1 METLVES
8 FEQQSQLLLN
18 DKEAMINLF
27 NNLPDA
33 PALKVGDKVKVLN
46 IIDIYPKS
54 GMSDEE
60 LKFATTTQQ
69 IFSVIK
75 RSIQRGD
82 VFHTL
87 ACLQQFSI
95 INGSRNQLLFVEVA
109 DNDGNPFTAAIE
121 LDIPLSKSL
130 FECVALDH
138 ENNVNVGGEMVVHR
152 IIPLLNFEETYQNSR
167 DIESLIEI
175 IADHLSLEPED
186 GSFYSMAQ
194 RERILQFA
202 EMLGM
207 IEPAKEIA

>member
-1 METLVES
+1 MVEF

-18 DKEAMINLF
+18 DKDAMINLF

-46 IIDIYPKS
+46 IIDNHPTS

-60 LKFATTTQQ
+60 LEFATTTQQ
-69 IFSVIK
+69 IFSVIT

-82 VFHTL
+82 LFHTL

-95 INGSRNQLLFVEVA
+95 INGSRNQLLFVDATDDE
-109 DNDGNPFTAAIE
+109 GNPFIAAIE
-121 LDIPLSKSL
+121 LDIPLSKTL
-130 FECVALDH
+130 FECIEPDH
-138 ENNVNVGGEMVVHR
+138 ENIVVVGGEMVVHR
-152 IIPLLNFEETYQNSR
+152 IIPFPNFEEEYQNSR

-175 IADHLSLEPED
+175 MANHLSLEPED
-186 GSFYSMAQ
+186 GSFYSADQ
-194 RERILQFA
+194 REKILQFA

-207 IEPAKEIA
+207 IELAKETA